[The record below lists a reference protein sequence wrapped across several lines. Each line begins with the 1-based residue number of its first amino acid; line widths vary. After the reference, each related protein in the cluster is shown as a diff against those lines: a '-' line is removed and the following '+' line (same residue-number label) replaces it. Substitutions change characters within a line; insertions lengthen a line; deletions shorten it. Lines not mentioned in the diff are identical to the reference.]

1 MRDVGLWHVA
11 QGRQPTRLIP
21 QVLPTEKDLEEWIAN
36 DPSLVSPGL
45 HPVRR
50 QVPLGRKFMDLL
62 AVEAPGV
69 WVVCELKKIALER
82 ESLAPAIDYVARLEE
97 LSRIEWEAVVR
108 GGGLEQTPQARALIQ
123 QALGREDSGEGREVR
138 IVLAGVGVSDELT
151 RMVGY
156 LSRRYAVPVRVCTL
170 SAVAT
175 HDGDGIIL
183 MRDISQ
189 DADESD
195 TVDAAGSSPQDRL
208 AAVRTH
214 FASSHLESLFDAA
227 LEVFGGNPNL
237 YVRPWKKSIMVAPA
251 AHHGRYLA
259 YLAPRNGALFASF
272 GAEAIEE
279 FFPSADLEL
288 LESLGQKERFTSV
301 EQVRAWAQALSDA
314 IGVDATTPPTTP
326 LEPWN
331 ERDWFVSFGVEP
343 GVRSWGD
350 AVAHGFVSAGGG
362 DCTAGHCATSPSVH
376 ESSSVFLSKATWGL
390 ASPRDRRYRS
400 RTPRLRRSR
409 ISMRDTRMPTV
420 NWNGSSPSPGSI
432 HELLTMPS
440 TRLDCSPTRTALAG
454 CVTRRLLPCLRSDSE
469 SRPVPRRFGVLDLR
483 VGGRG

>member
-11 QGRQPTRLIP
+11 QGRQPTRLVP
-21 QVLPTEKDLEEWIAN
+21 QALPTERDLEEWIAN

-45 HPVRR
+45 HAVRR
-50 QVPLGRKFMDLL
+50 QVPLGRKYMDLL

-82 ESLAPAIDYVARLEE
+82 ESLAQAIDYVARLEE
-97 LSRIEWEAVVR
+97 LSRAEWEAVVL

-123 QALGREDSGEGREVR
+123 QALDREDSGEGREVR
-138 IVLAGVGVSDELT
+138 IVLAGIGVSDELT

-214 FASSHLESLFDAA
+214 FASSQLESLFDAA

-237 YVRPWKKSIMVAPA
+237 YVRPWKKSIMLAPA

-259 YLAPRNGALFASF
+259 YLSPRNGALYASF
-272 GAEAIEE
+272 GTEAIEE

-288 LESLGQKERFTSV
+288 LESLGQTERFTSV

-314 IGVDATTPPTTP
+314 ISADSTVPLTTP

-331 ERDWFVSFGVEP
+331 ERDWYVSFGVQP
-343 GVRSWGD
+343 GLRSWGD
-350 AVAHGFVSAGGG
+350 AAQHGFVSAGGG
-362 DCTAGHCATSPSVH
+362 D
-376 ESSSVFLSKATWGL
+376 W
-390 ASPRDRRYRS
+390 YS
-400 RTPRLRRSR
+400 RTLRNVPSGARVFARIPQVGYVGVGLTSGPAIPFKDSPFAAIPDLEAGYAYANGELEWVLPVTWIRTRTVDDAVDEVGLFANQNSACRLR
-409 ISMRDTRMPTV
+409 DAKTV
-420 NWNGSSPSPGSI
+420 AVL
-432 HELLTMPS
+432 E
-440 TRLDCSPTRTALAG
+440 
-454 CVTRRLLPCLRSDSE
+454 E
-469 SRPVPRRFGVLDLR
+469 RFGLSTST
-483 VGGRG
+483 

>member
-1 MRDVGLWHVA
+1 MREVGLWHVA
-11 QGRQPTRLIP
+11 TGRQPTRLVP
-21 QVLPTEKDLEEWIAN
+21 QALPTERDLEAWITN

-45 HPVRR
+45 HAVRR

-82 ESLAPAIDYVARLEE
+82 ESLAQAIDYVARLEE
-97 LSRIEWEAVVR
+97 LSRTEWETVVR
-108 GGGLEQTPQARALIQ
+108 GGALEQTPQAKALIQ
-123 QALGREDSGEGREVR
+123 QALDREDSGEGREVR

-156 LSRRYAVPVRVCTL
+156 LSRRFAVPVRVCTL

-189 DADESD
+189 DADELD
-195 TVDAAGSSPQDRL
+195 TVDADGSSPQDHL
-208 AAVRTH
+208 GAVRTH
-214 FASSHLESLFDAA
+214 FAGSHLELLFDAA
-227 LEVFGGNPNL
+227 LEVFGENPNL
-237 YVRPWKKSIMVAPA
+237 YVRPWKKSIMLAPA

-259 YLAPRNGALFASF
+259 YLAPRHGALHASF

-288 LESLGQKERFTSV
+288 LESLGQTERFTSV

-314 IGVDATTPPTTP
+314 IGVDAATPPTTP

-331 ERDWFVSFGVEP
+331 ERDWYVSFGVEP

-350 AVAHGFVSAGGG
+350 AVTHGFVSAGGG
-362 DCTAGHCATSPSVH
+362 EWYSRTLRNVPVGARVFARIPQVGYVGVGLTSGPAIPFNDSPFATIPDLDAAYSHANGEMEWVLPVTWIQTRTVDDAVDEVGLFANQNSACRLRDAKTIAVL
-376 ESSSVFLSKATWGL
+376 EERFGLS
-390 ASPRDRRYRS
+390 ASP
-400 RTPRLRRSR
+400 
-409 ISMRDTRMPTV
+409 
-420 NWNGSSPSPGSI
+420 
-432 HELLTMPS
+432 
-440 TRLDCSPTRTALAG
+440 
-454 CVTRRLLPCLRSDSE
+454 
-469 SRPVPRRFGVLDLR
+469 
-483 VGGRG
+483 